1 MPALTHGRV
10 KNGFSGPI
18 RKNNASAPNKTK
30 RTITNGDV
38 LIWHYLW
45 PEIANYFD
53 VPLGQNPEQDKL
65 WFELVDF
72 VRPV

>member
-38 LIWHYLW
+38 LRRKASNDGVNTRNVFARNAI
-45 PEIANYFD
+45 NKK
-53 VPLGQNPEQDKL
+53 VNPKCECDKN
-65 WFELVDF
+65 
-72 VRPV
+72 